1 MGNSTH
7 FTLPFNLATVSPFFS
22 TLKKLSPSKTNL
34 LFPAMKFAKLNP
46 KRLFRSKDR
55 STVSKST
62 ASSFSSGAA
71 DECNNHSSAVTG
83 GSVTPTSILPEV
95 SAVHSP
101 YSYVEILQA
110 FKLIDRDNDGAVSRH
125 DLESLLTRLGP
136 DPLTEEEIDVMLKE
150 VDCDGDGTVRLEE
163 LASRCVDDDQSRG
176 GSDELKETFEFF
188 DADRDGKISAEE
200 LLRVFSAIGDE
211 RCTLEE
217 CERMIAAVD
226 DDGNGF
232 VCFTEFSRMMD
243 LQR

>member
-1 MGNSTH
+1 
-7 FTLPFNLATVSPFFS
+7 
-22 TLKKLSPSKTNL
+22 
-34 LFPAMKFAKLNP
+34 MKFAKLNP

-55 STVSKST
+55 STVSKSSGS

-95 SAVHSP
+95 SSA
-101 YSYVEILQA
+101 YVEILQA

-125 DLESLLTRLGP
+125 ELESLLTRLGP
-136 DPLTEEEIDVMLKE
+136 YPPTEEEISVMLEE
-150 VDCDGDGTVRLEE
+150 VDCDDDGDGMIRLEK
-163 LASRCVDDDQSRG
+163 LASRVVDDRSRDD
-176 GSDELKETFEFF
+176 SDELKETFEFF

-232 VCFTEFSRMMD
+232 VCFTEFSKMMD
-243 LQR
+243 VQR

>member
-1 MGNSTH
+1 
-7 FTLPFNLATVSPFFS
+7 
-22 TLKKLSPSKTNL
+22 
-34 LFPAMKFAKLNP
+34 MKFAKLNP

-71 DECNNHSSAVTG
+71 DECNNHSPAVTG

-136 DPLTEEEIDVMLKE
+136 DPPTEEEIDVMLKE

>member
-1 MGNSTH
+1 
-7 FTLPFNLATVSPFFS
+7 
-22 TLKKLSPSKTNL
+22 
-34 LFPAMKFAKLNP
+34 MKFAKLNP

-62 ASSFSSGAA
+62 AYSGSASSFSSAAA
-71 DECNNHSSAVTG
+71 DECNHSSVVTG
-83 GSVTPTSILPEV
+83 GSITPTSILPEA
-95 SAVHSP
+95 SSDPSP

-136 DPLTEEEIDVMLKE
+136 DPLTEEEINVMLKE
-150 VDCDGDGTVRLEE
+150 VDCDGDGTIRLEK
-163 LASRCVDDDQSRG
+163 LASRVVSSDDQSR
-176 GSDELKETFEFF
+176 DANEMRETFEFF

-232 VCFTEFSRMMD
+232 VCFTEFSKMMD
-243 LQR
+243 ISSDDLS

>member
-1 MGNSTH
+1 
-7 FTLPFNLATVSPFFS
+7 
-22 TLKKLSPSKTNL
+22 
-34 LFPAMKFAKLNP
+34 MKFAKLNP

-55 STVSKST
+55 ATVSKST
-62 ASSFSSGAA
+62 ASSGSASSFSSGAA

-125 DLESLLTRLGP
+125 DLESFLTRLGP
-136 DPLTEEEIDVMLKE
+136 DPPTEEEIDVMLKE
-150 VDCDGDGTVRLEE
+150 VDCDGDGTIRLEE
-163 LASRCVDDDQSRG
+163 LASRCVVVSSEDDNKSRG
-176 GSDELKETFEFF
+176 CSDELKETFEFF

-232 VCFTEFSRMMD
+232 VCFAEFSRMMD

>member
-1 MGNSTH
+1 
-7 FTLPFNLATVSPFFS
+7 
-22 TLKKLSPSKTNL
+22 
-34 LFPAMKFAKLNP
+34 MKFAKLNP

-62 ASSFSSGAA
+62 GSASSFSSGATA
-71 DECNNHSSAVTG
+71 DECNNHSSVVTG
-83 GSVTPTSILPEV
+83 GSLTPTSILPE
-95 SAVHSP
+95 SSSP

-110 FKLIDRDNDGAVSRH
+110 FKLIDRDGDGAVSRH
-125 DLESLLTRLGP
+125 DLESLLARLGP
-136 DPLTEEEIDVMLKE
+136 VPPTEEEIGVMLEE
-150 VDCDGDGTVRLEE
+150 VDCDDDGDGMIPLEK
-163 LASRCVDDDQSRG
+163 LASRVVSSSSEDHRSRG
-176 GSDELKETFEFF
+176 GDSDELRETFEFF

-232 VCFTEFSRMMD
+232 VCFTEFSKMMSS
-243 LQR
+243 LN

>member
-1 MGNSTH
+1 
-7 FTLPFNLATVSPFFS
+7 
-22 TLKKLSPSKTNL
+22 
-34 LFPAMKFAKLNP
+34 MKFTKLNP

-62 ASSFSSGAA
+62 ASSSSFSSGAA
-71 DECNNHSSAVTG
+71 DECNNNHSSVVTG
-83 GSVTPTSILPEV
+83 GSVTPTSILPEEV
-95 SAVHSP
+95 SGAPSP

-136 DPLTEEEIDVMLKE
+136 DPPTEEEIDVMLKE
-150 VDCDGDGTVRLEE
+150 VDCDDGDGDGMIRLEK
-163 LASRCVDDDQSRG
+163 LASRVVSSDDRSRDD
-176 GSDELKETFEFF
+176 SDELKETFEFF
-188 DADRDGKISAEE
+188 DADGDGRISAEE

-232 VCFTEFSRMMD
+232 VCFTEFSKMMD

>member
-1 MGNSTH
+1 
-7 FTLPFNLATVSPFFS
+7 
-22 TLKKLSPSKTNL
+22 
-34 LFPAMKFAKLNP
+34 MKFTKLNP

-62 ASSFSSGAA
+62 ASSSSFSSGAA
-71 DECNNHSSAVTG
+71 DECNNNNHSSVVTG
-83 GSVTPTSILPEV
+83 GSVTPTSILPEEV
-95 SAVHSP
+95 SGAPSP

-110 FKLIDRDNDGAVSRH
+110 FKLIDRDNDGAVSRQE
-125 DLESLLTRLGP
+125 LESLLTRLGP
-136 DPLTEEEIDVMLKE
+136 DPPTEEEIDVMLKE
-150 VDCDGDGTVRLEE
+150 VDCDDDGDGTIRLEK
-163 LASRCVDDDQSRG
+163 LASRVVVVSSDDRFRD

-188 DADRDGKISAEE
+188 DADGDGRISAEE

-232 VCFTEFSRMMD
+232 VCFAEFSKMMD